1 MLIKE
6 VQSDRC
12 ANFRIHNPL
21 VAGPK
26 LKTIE
31 KTPDDPWGGASLPA
45 AAAAPSMDPWSGW
58 KPQGGKPA
66 TAVGG
71 PKNPQ
76 KIDAPI
82 AAKFQSVDIG
92 SELGG
97 YVLDITKCFN
107 GFGRI
112 PSMWM
117 MQSNGMTKKLTPIFG

>member
-31 KTPDDPWGGASLPA
+31 KTPDDPWAGASLPA
-45 AAAAPSMDPWSGW
+45 APSMSADPWSGW
-58 KPQGGKPA
+58 KPRGGKPA

-71 PKNPQ
+71 PKNPH
-76 KIDAPI
+76 
-82 AAKFQSVDIG
+82 
-92 SELGG
+92 
-97 YVLDITKCFN
+97 
-107 GFGRI
+107 
-112 PSMWM
+112 
-117 MQSNGMTKKLTPIFG
+117 KKLMHLSLPSFNLLKNASVFLRLPKSAAVG

>member
-1 MLIKE
+1 MLIKK

-12 ANFRIHNPL
+12 ANSRIHNPL

-31 KTPDDPWGGASLPA
+31 KTPDDPWAGASLPA
-45 AAAAPSMDPWSGW
+45 AAAAPSMSADPWSGW

-82 AAKFQSVDIG
+82 AAKFQSVEERLSIF
-92 SELGG
+92 EA
-97 YVLDITKCFN
+97 TKISSSWVTLF
-107 GFGRI
+107 
-112 PSMWM
+112 
-117 MQSNGMTKKLTPIFG
+117 SNKVSSIRPN